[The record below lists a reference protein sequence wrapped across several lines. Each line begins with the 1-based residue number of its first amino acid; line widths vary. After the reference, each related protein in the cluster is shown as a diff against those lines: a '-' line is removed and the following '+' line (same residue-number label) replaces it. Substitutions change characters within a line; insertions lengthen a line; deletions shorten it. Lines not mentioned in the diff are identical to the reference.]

1 MRLEL
6 VCKSLGLKN
15 RILRGLLDHWGLLV
29 VEVCENCCTWDVV
42 NLCWLMGWS
51 PKALGLLMN
60 VQNLWLSFSVFL
72 LLRDENILSLRKR
85 LDRLLSKCR
94 GWLRCHLGVVSYVFC
109 VRETWLSWLFVW
121 NWLTIILF
129 LLFFFWLL
137 MIKIPVYM
145 IFIDDEIFRSIKK
158 TLLFY
163 PSLWSALSIFLLF
176 TGYIYILFSHC
187 IRLSWIYFLNYLFL
201 NNNNFEEEVVFRPFF
216 LFIDSPVDFE
226 IFFWSSEGGKK
237 WLFIRLLCCVFAFFI
252 LFYFILFS
260 WLHCFIV
267 AFEKNIK
274 YV

>member
-129 LLFFFWLL
+129 LLFFFLVVDDQNSRLHDIYRRRNISFHKENAPVLPKSLKCSFNFLVVYWLHL
-137 MIKIPVYM
+137 YFV
-145 IFIDDEIFRSIKK
+145 F
-158 TLLFY
+158 
-163 PSLWSALSIFLLF
+163 SLYSS
-176 TGYIYILFSHC
+176 
-187 IRLSWIYFLNYLFL
+187 FLN
-201 NNNNFEEEVVFRPFF
+201 
-216 LFIDSPVDFE
+216 
-226 IFFWSSEGGKK
+226 IFFKLS
-237 WLFIRLLCCVFAFFI
+237 FF
-252 LFYFILFS
+252 
-260 WLHCFIV
+260 
-267 AFEKNIK
+267 E
-274 YV
+274 